1 MISNFFINCVIE
13 NKYGTIAMKQSI
25 LITFIALLCMVTM
38 NYISLSVTPD
48 LKSKMEIIL
57 EEKLKLS
64 KEQIKSILSNVK
76 LNKSFPEKLSQDR
89 MDAISSFAESV
100 VSTDPLPESELHA
113 AINPKD
119 SSNIVVSAMRFDTQ
133 NLTQALLCPV
143 YYTSDFGKTWRKSG
157 FQNLPSVEG
166 ALVLGG
172 GDPIFCFDPDG
183 KLYFTWI
190 NLYLDIYDTSFPVYG
205 SVFWTFSTDG
215 GKTFQRMENDI
226 ISGTEGVFDLT
237 SPTIGL
243 SGIWDKQWMTSGLK
257 GCANEGDVYT
267 GMAYV
272 SIDNGKESGDIY
284 LLRKKKNEALFD
296 TMAIPVSQGEH
307 DFCQFTA
314 IDIDPLS
321 NVHIIFTGIKDNKL
335 TFHHSVSTNGG
346 DNFSLETKITDFQ
359 FSGSE
364 SLTGGVG
371 DSITGIS
378 KPRLYPCPQMA
389 IDRSGGPRNGWIYFT
404 WTGRG
409 TNQLSTTG
417 FDIYLTISKDG
428 GKNWSEPAI
437 VNDDK
442 LAACEQFYSSIS
454 VNSEGVLAISWY
466 DRRNDPGNIL
476 TDYFLA
482 YSFDGG
488 ESFTKQFKV
497 NNKSTDFRS
506 IGYLNS
512 GFGIGEYCQ
521 LLTTKGYAIPVW
533 TDGSFNDGDLNLY
546 AGFIPI
552 NSDPTSVSIERISGV
567 NCNAGFSVL
576 GIDPNGSIDMKLNLE
591 KYSSIDIE
599 LYSIDGR
606 EILKI
611 ENIYYEAGEHIIQ
624 KTIGKL
630 AHGSYFIMCKINNC
644 SFVEKIEL

>member
-1 MISNFFINCVIE
+1 
-13 NKYGTIAMKQSI
+13 
-25 LITFIALLCMVTM
+25 
-38 NYISLSVTPD
+38 
-48 LKSKMEIIL
+48 
-57 EEKLKLS
+57 
-64 KEQIKSILSNVK
+64 
-76 LNKSFPEKLSQDR
+76 
-89 MDAISSFAESV
+89 
-100 VSTDPLPESELHA
+100 
-113 AINPKD
+113 
-119 SSNIVVSAMRFDTQ
+119 
-133 NLTQALLCPV
+133 
-143 YYTSDFGKTWRKSG
+143 
-157 FQNLPSVEG
+157 
-166 ALVLGG
+166 
-172 GDPIFCFDPDG
+172 
-183 KLYFTWI
+183 
-190 NLYLDIYDTSFPVYG
+190 
-205 SVFWTFSTDG
+205 
-215 GKTFQRMENDI
+215 MENDI
-226 ISGTEGVFDLT
+226 IAGTEGVFDLS

-243 SGIWDKQWMTSGLK
+243 SGIWDKQWMASGIK
-257 GCANEGDVYT
+257 GYPNEGEIYT

-272 SIDNGKESGDIY
+272 SIENGKDKGEIY
-284 LLRKKKNEALFD
+284 LLRKKKSEALFD
-296 TMAIPVSQGEH
+296 TTAIPVSQGEH

-314 IDIDPLS
+314 IDVDPAS
-321 NVHIIFTGIKDNKL
+321 NIHIIFTGIKGNQL
-335 TFHHSVSTNGG
+335 SFYHSVSSDGG
-346 DNFSLETKITDFQ
+346 ANFSMETKITDFL

-364 SLTGGVG
+364 SLSGGIG

-389 IDRSGGPRNGWIYFT
+389 IDRSGGPCNGWIYFT

-428 GKNWSEPAI
+428 GKNWTEAVI

-442 LAACEQFYSSIS
+442 LAACDQFYSSIS
-454 VNSEGVLAISWY
+454 VNIGGVLAIAWY
-466 DRRNDPGNIL
+466 DRRNDPGNVL

-488 ESFTKQFKV
+488 ASFTKQFKV

-521 LLTTKGYAIPVW
+521 LLTTQGYAIPVW
-533 TDGSFNDGDLNLY
+533 TDGSYNDGDLNLY

-552 NSDPTSVSIERISGV
+552 SSDPTSVSIERISGI

-576 GIDPNGSIDMKLNLE
+576 GIDPNGSIDMKLSLE

-606 EILKI
+606 EISKI
-611 ENIYYEAGEHIIQ
+611 ENIHYEAGEHIIQ